1 MSTTNDPMF
10 SNNGEEN
17 PMSETNES
25 SMMGQN
31 GNKMGGSRRRPRRSN
46 KSRKSKR
53 SRKARKSRRR

>member
-17 PMSETNES
+17 SMGMNES
-25 SMMGQN
+25 SMMGQK

-53 SRKARKSRRR
+53 SRTARKSRRR